1 MPKKYKVFTS
11 AKFIKLLRQH
21 EFYVDRSRGS
31 HFVLR
36 NDELKTMVVVP
47 KHRGDLPQGTL
58 AAIIERSKLDEN
70 LFKSS

>member
-11 AKFIKLLRQH
+11 AKLIKLLERQG
-21 EFYVDRSRGS
+21 FYIDRSRGS

-36 NDELKTMVVVP
+36 NEEFKATIVVP

-70 LFKSS
+70 LFKQ